1 METFD
6 LSIGYR
12 EHTAG
17 ASAEDPRVVQL
28 PLPYAHHDRVDPSGT
43 VAIFDAFVRT
53 NHVSLYR
60 RALRLTGNESEAAD
74 LVQDTLEK
82 GMRRLPRGMDVAD
95 VGAWLHAI
103 MRNLFVDRRRAYERR
118 YGTNLTDEAIST
130 LRSPEPE
137 EPPEWSPLKD
147 SLRNVIEELESG
159 LRSVMMLKVDEGL
172 SQLEIAARLDLPPAT
187 VGTRVFRAKK
197 KLRVLLNDRLAALDA
212 RVCRGA
218 SAA

>member
-1 METFD
+1 MEPYE
-6 LSIGYR
+6 LSMGLR
-12 EHTAG
+12 EDVARVV
-17 ASAEDPRVVQL
+17 AEDLCVVQL
-28 PLPYAHHDRVDPSGT
+28 PLPYAQNDREDPAGT
-43 VAIFDAFVRT
+43 AAVFDAFVR
-53 NHVSLYR
+53 NNQVSLYR

-147 SLRNVIEELESG
+147 SLRTVIEELESG

-197 KLRVLLNDRLAALDA
+197 KLRVLLNHRLAALEA
-212 RVCRGA
+212 PRQRRA
-218 SAA
+218 TAA

>member
-1 METFD
+1 METHD
-6 LSIGYR
+6 LSIGF
-12 EHTAG
+12 HGDTAC
-17 ASAEDPRVVQL
+17 ATSEDLRVVQL
-28 PLPYAHHDRVDPSGT
+28 PLPYTHHDRVDPAVA
-43 VAIFDAFVRT
+43 VAIFDAFVRN
-53 NHVSLYR
+53 NHISLYR
-60 RALRLTGNESEAAD
+60 RALRLAGNESEAAD

-82 GMRRLPRGMDVAD
+82 GMRRLPKGMDVAD

-137 EPPEWSPLKD
+137 ELPEWSPLKD
-147 SLRNVIEELESG
+147 SLRTAIDELESG

-197 KLRVLLNDRLAALDA
+197 KLRVLLSDRLAALEA
-212 RVCRGA
+212 PRPTRA